1 LALSK
6 PGFGFLRSLSGCS
19 NSTHGE
25 SPKHDQSAFF
35 FNNKLKASNLTQAP
49 GGFTLIELLV
59 AMILAA
65 LVITPLLGF
74 MLNIMD
80 TDRKE
85 QAK

>member
-1 LALSK
+1 MINPLR
-6 PGFGFLRSLSGCS
+6 FL
-19 NSTHGE
+19 
-25 SPKHDQSAFF
+25 F
-35 FNNKLKASNLTQAP
+35 NKLKASNLTQAP

-80 TDRKE
+80 TDRKNR
-85 QAK
+85 QKPLSKNSR

>member
-1 LALSK
+1 
-6 PGFGFLRSLSGCS
+6 
-19 NSTHGE
+19 
-25 SPKHDQSAFF
+25 
-35 FNNKLKASNLTQAP
+35 
-49 GGFTLIELLV
+49 
-59 AMILAA
+59 MILAA

>member
-1 LALSK
+1 MINPLR
-6 PGFGFLRSLSGCS
+6 FL
-19 NSTHGE
+19 
-25 SPKHDQSAFF
+25 

-65 LVITPLLGF
+65 LVTPLLGF

>member
-1 LALSK
+1 MINPLR
-6 PGFGFLRSLSGCS
+6 FL
-19 NSTHGE
+19 
-25 SPKHDQSAFF
+25 